1 MASKSTLASNSDS
14 GSPPET
20 PVTNRTANLQSALV
34 TPPNVTA
41 ASLLPSSIRRVH
53 FSPSN
58 EEIHSQ
64 TAPHSSPTRAR
75 LRPYSRSILKR
86 SSILLEGDHQP
97 SSDADYGDQRDDTAN
112 GRTMLEPAA
121 RVLFGGPSAGSQ
133 STASNE
139 APQTFE
145 EAFPATVKRLHGLV
159 LDSESTS
166 VLAAMIYNKLCGLS
180 AKFPAKL
187 VDHLEDTERLLDC
200 VERDLIDEDVS
211 RQVVLVAVKC
221 LGCILHIAN
230 VCSAVPAV
238 RIGALLVA
246 MHRRISAHFK
256 ADKAVCQ
263 AGVWCVSMLRAPP
276 ASFQPLIPEL
286 AKLCARVLT
295 SFSTSTSVQFEC
307 LSAIETLLRRT
318 PGAMREVF
326 HLWLLPVFFCIVNPV
341 RSIRTN
347 ADSIIRQN
355 IPWIAADLHGPEM
368 DAHAQQFLEANF
380 DRFLE
385 LSCQLFDRGEPVLLS
400 RVWGMYVTIFAKH
413 CRTRLNDM
421 LKVVQ
426 QCFNSTDPQV
436 LVAALMQ
443 WRCLIYAFY
452 HSKQLRRKKCID
464 LILTPIA
471 LLLKTGQQPVVV
483 RLACVRCW
491 ATLVYAL
498 GEEIGSN
505 IDVITGIPK
514 LLEDESDLA
523 VREIGARVLAALL
536 NRFVLADDK
545 VPRFVIPQMIIGTT
559 TLAASDGRGLST
571 THGPFSSDSEYYGDH
586 TAIMCRYIV
595 GLSPT
600 SPTLPVILDAMCAFI
615 KSGLFIRR
623 LPSAVECSSNGSDIA
638 CEKDFKSYGELCD
651 VVTLALSAIEAL
663 PTASGASTGACSHD
677 KSQIPEAIRKL
688 VFAYAHATTP
698 FSSQALAANRQHDKS
713 AIVVAPRSMLYQAI
727 TRRLSDVL
735 SRCCMAGESQFAQTF
750 ATVEWAPGASIFP
763 NGSVEGPRLG
773 LADEPAGKICYNLTL
788 SVCRSK
794 HHPDDSYQRIYLYE
808 LLNPTYLGMVRAC
821 GFAHVLERLGQQA
834 REDEKPP
841 LHLSEHME
849 ADLSAPCFLPVAPHS
864 EAASLYDL
872 GEVAAMLCAV
882 SRYLQCW
889 EPGILI
895 ASRSQVEYLV
905 SALEWLTTWIPL
917 FEDRIRA
924 DLSAVVIRAFVCLF
938 HRSPPVLQE
947 IPRQSHVCENSS
959 WDSGQFWRSS
969 YMEIYDLLACDSFEA
984 SPEYLATFMQ
994 ISARCWKLPNDSAGT
1009 LYRYMTAHLL
1019 VLSCAPCPKPE
1030 LSHESCSWKDI
1041 LPERFVLGNTE
1052 ACVLHAHASCE
1063 RLLQDLLKHSG
1074 TFSEGKLEC
1083 ARAAVKVLVKAV
1095 FSIGDSDAEHK
1106 NGHLSG
1112 DCLDPFDMSDMP
1124 SHGAYAGLAAKS
1136 SHLVEMARRL
1146 LGSLTVKSEDDSGVC
1161 DNSGDCGADIQAEDH
1176 MEIEDTSASAMSQ
1189 PMHEEAV
1196 ACLNESEACS
1206 TPRGKKRK
1214 RTKRRKSVTV
1224 DSSRE
1229 TTPDSPPRP
1238 PPLPVSAPERLRR
1251 LLVEMET
1258 VVDTSSLQTTDICQV
1273 QTALAGIQ
1281 LKLCQALYERL

>member
-34 TPPNVTA
+34 TPPNATA
-41 ASLLPSSIRRVH
+41 PASLLPSSIRRVH

-86 SSILLEGDHQP
+86 SSILEGDLP
-97 SSDADYGDQRDDTAN
+97 SSEADHGDHTTSN
-112 GRTMLEPAA
+112 GQTMLEPAA
-121 RVLFGGPSAGSQ
+121 RVLFGGPSAGSP
-133 STASNE
+133 SAASNE
-139 APQTFE
+139 AQTFE
-145 EAFPATVKRLHGLV
+145 EAFPATVKRLHDLV

-200 VERDLIDEDVS
+200 VERDLVDEDVS

-238 RIGALLVA
+238 RVGALLVA
-246 MHRRISAHFK
+246 MHRRISANFK

-263 AGVWCVSMLRAPP
+263 AGVWCISMLRAPP
-276 ASFQPLIPEL
+276 ASFQPLIPDL

-307 LSAIETLLRRT
+307 LSAVESLLRRT

-368 DAHAQQFLEANF
+368 DMQAQKFLEANF

-426 QCFNSTDPQV
+426 QCFNSTDTQV

-464 LILTPIA
+464 LILTPVA
-471 LLLKTGQQPVVV
+471 LLLKTGHQPVAV

-514 LLEDESDLA
+514 LLEDEAELS
-523 VREIGARVLAALL
+523 VREIVARVLAALL

-559 TLAASDGRGLST
+559 TLAASDGKGLST
-571 THGPFSSDSEYYGDH
+571 THGPFSSDTEYYGDH
-586 TAIMCRYIV
+586 TEIMCRYIV

-615 KSGLFIRR
+615 KSGLVFGR
-623 LPSAVECSSNGSDIA
+623 LSSAVECSSSERA
-638 CEKDFKSYGELCD
+638 CENDFKSYGELCD
-651 VVTLALSAIEAL
+651 TVAMALSAIEAL
-663 PTASGASTGACSHD
+663 PAANTGTCSHG
-677 KSQIPEAIRKL
+677 KNQIPEAIRKF
-688 VFAYAHATTP
+688 VFAYAHSTTP
-698 FSSQALAANRQHDKS
+698 FSSQAWASSRQCGKIDI
-713 AIVVAPRSMLYQAI
+713 ALVPRSMLYQAI

-735 SRCCMAGESQFAQTF
+735 SQYCMAGEPQFTQTF
-750 ATVEWAPGASIFP
+750 ATVEWTPCANLPP
-763 NGSVEGPRLG
+763 NGSTEGPRLG
-773 LADEPAGKICYNLTL
+773 LADEQAGKICCNLVL

-794 HHPDDSYQRIYLYE
+794 HQSEDSCQRLYSYD
-808 LLNPTYLGMVRAC
+808 LPKQTYLGMVRAS
-821 GFAHVLERLGQQA
+821 GFAEGIERIGQLA
-834 REDEKPP
+834 REDEKRA
-841 LHLSEHME
+841 LHSSEKME
-849 ADLSAPCFLPVAPHS
+849 AELSAPCFLPVAPHS
-864 EAASLYDL
+864 GDASSHEL
-872 GEVAAMLCAV
+872 GDVAAMLCVV
-882 SRYLQCW
+882 SHYLQYRK
-889 EPGILI
+889 PGTLI
-895 ASRSQVEYLV
+895 SDRSQVEYLV
-905 SALEWLTTWIPL
+905 SALEWIVTWIPL
-917 FEDRIRA
+917 FEDRIRT
-924 DLSAVVIRAFVCLF
+924 DLSAAIVRSVVCLL
-938 HRSPPVLQE
+938 HRTPPVLQE
-947 IPRQSHVCENSS
+947 IPRQSNVCESS
-959 WDSGQFWRSS
+959 VWDNGQFWRSS
-969 YMEIYDLLACDSFEA
+969 YMAIYDLLACDRFEL
-984 SPEYLATFMQ
+984 SSEYLATFRQ
-994 ISARCWKLPNDSAGT
+994 ILTRCWNLPNDFVGT

-1019 VLSCAPCPKPE
+1019 VLSCMASPKQD
-1030 LSHESCSWKDI
+1030 LSHEEPYSWKDV
-1041 LPERFVLGNTE
+1041 LAERFLLSDTE
-1052 ACVLHAHASCE
+1052 ACILHAHASCE

-1074 TFSEGKLEC
+1074 SFSEGKVEC
-1083 ARAAVKVLVKAV
+1083 ARTAVKILLQAV
-1095 FSIGDSDAEHK
+1095 FHIGDTESKNDVSD
-1106 NGHLSG
+1106 N
-1112 DCLDPFDMSDMP
+1112 CLDQFGISDIP

-1136 SHLVEMARRL
+1136 SQLVEMARRL
-1146 LGSLTVKSEDDSGVC
+1146 LGVVGGSDDDSGVG
-1161 DNSGDCGADIQAEDH
+1161 DNSGDCGADVKAEDH
-1176 MEIEDTSASAMSQ
+1176 MEIDDIGASAMSQ
-1189 PMHEEAV
+1189 PMQE
-1196 ACLNESEACS
+1196 ACLKESELCS

-1229 TTPDSPPRP
+1229 TTPDSPP
-1238 PPLPVSAPERLRR
+1238 PPLPVSGPERLRR

-1258 VVDTSSLQTTDICQV
+1258 VVDSSSLELADISHAQM
-1273 QTALAGIQ
+1273 ALAGMQ
-1281 LKLCQALYERL
+1281 LKLCQAMHERL